1 MSNEESHGSG
11 DVTVGPGVTT
21 DPSAP
26 GGKNS
31 EYEDLLRSFRELE
44 KKCRILEGRLEERT
58 ADLADVELRLKSI
71 VDTIPDGTVTIDEK
85 AIIRSFSSAS
95 ERLFGYGA
103 SEVIGENVKILM
115 PSPYHDRHDGYIARY
130 LETGEKRIMGSGRI
144 VFGRRRDG
152 TTFPMELHVAE
163 MFLGGRRAFLGAI
176 RDITRRDEA
185 EGRVQDLQSNLL
197 EVSRNS
203 ILGEMSSALAH
214 ELNQPLSAI
223 ISYLDAGRHLIAAAG
238 VELPE
243 RELETLEKAS
253 GQAQRA
259 GNVIQQMR
267 QLIRYG
273 ETDRQVSDINTI
285 VQDSMAL
292 VSVGLASGES
302 RIALDLG
309 IDLPPV
315 LVDTVQ
321 MQQVVLNLI
330 RNSVEALGGTD
341 GGRTIVRTEPA
352 GAEFVRLISQR
363 QWPRPRPRGRRTGVS
378 ALRHVEGGRH
388 RDRPGDLQVDR
399 RKPSRPDRGRK
410 QRGRRRY
417 LLVHHARG
425 AHGGR
430 RAMTDA
436 KTVFI
441 VDDDEAIR
449 DSLEILL
456 MSRALSTAAEIWAR
470 AAA

>member
-1 MSNEESHGSG
+1 MIA
-11 DVTVGPGVTT
+11 TT
-21 DPSAP
+21 AASP
-26 GGKNS
+26 
-31 EYEDLLRSFRELE
+31 
-44 KKCRILEGRLEERT
+44 
-58 ADLADVELRLKSI
+58 
-71 VDTIPDGTVTIDEK
+71 
-85 AIIRSFSSAS
+85 AIW
-95 ERLFGYGA
+95 
-103 SEVIGENVKILM
+103 K
-115 PSPYHDRHDGYIARY
+115 
-130 LETGEKRIMGSGRI
+130 TGEKRIMGSGRI
-144 VFGRRRDG
+144 VVGRRRDG

-176 RDITRRDEA
+176 RDITRRDVA

-243 RELETLEKAS
+243 RALETLEKAS

-330 RNSVEALGGTD
+330 RNSVEALGGGGGTD

-363 QWPRPRPRGRRTGVS
+363 QWPPPRPRGRRTGVS

-456 MSRALSTAAEIWAR
+456 MSRGLSMAAGIWAR

>member
-1 MSNEESHGSG
+1 MSNEGSHGSG

-115 PSPYHDRHDGYIARY
+115 PSPYHDRHDGCIARY

-144 VFGRRRDG
+144 VVGRRRDG

-176 RDITRRDEA
+176 RDITRRDVA

-243 RELETLEKAS
+243 RALETLEKAS

-330 RNSVEALGGTD
+330 RNSVEALGG
-341 GGRTIVRTEPA
+341 
-352 GAEFVRLISQR
+352 
-363 QWPRPRPRGRRTGVS
+363 
-378 ALRHVEGGRH
+378 
-388 RDRPGDLQVDR
+388 GD
-399 RKPSRPDRGRK
+399 
-410 QRGRRRY
+410 
-417 LLVHHARG
+417 
-425 AHGGR
+425 GR
-430 RAMTDA
+430 RAND
-436 KTVFI
+436 
-441 VDDDEAIR
+441 
-449 DSLEILL
+449 
-456 MSRALSTAAEIWAR
+456 RAHGAGGS
-470 AAA
+470 